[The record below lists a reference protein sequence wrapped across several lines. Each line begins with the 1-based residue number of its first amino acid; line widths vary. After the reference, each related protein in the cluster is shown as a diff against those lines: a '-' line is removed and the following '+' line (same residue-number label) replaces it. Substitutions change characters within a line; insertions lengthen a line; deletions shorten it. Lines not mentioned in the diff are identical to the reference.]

1 MGRLEELLIGR
12 EVAGRYR
19 VEAMLG
25 RGGMGVVYRATDDR
39 LQRPVALKVLSPP
52 VTNTPT
58 ESLRARFRREA
69 QAAASIRHPCV
80 VTVYDYGTDPDL
92 GLDYL
97 VMELLAGEDLATLL
111 ARPKRPTLSQTL
123 AVLHAAATGLAAG
136 HRLGIIHRDVKPG
149 NIFLLA
155 DGQGTPGVRILDFGI
170 AQDWSREGTV
180 TRLTEF
186 GHVPLT
192 PLYASPEQAAGRT
205 VTPGSDVYSL
215 GMTALAMLSSAE
227 PRNRL
232 LDGEPSPLRMPVEAL
247 PAGVESILSRALHP
261 DLGQRFRDGAALAEA
276 LARLQR
282 DGVESRQAVEAPA
295 ARLPAAVE
303 TRFGGP
309 PAVVP
314 ARPFARK
321 RPRRRFQTPVGAI
334 ITVVT
339 AGAVGGAL
347 LFLNGPGTSAHRKEA
362 QGVGS
367 DSVSAAVIPPVV
379 AQKLLP
385 PPRPWP
391 SLTPEEEEH
400 VAAQQRGGMDEV
412 EALLRLSVESGTN
425 CEFGGGRAACD
436 RHREIEAYVE
446 KRGLLRLPDLEDQQR
461 ITREN
466 LSLVQ
471 TIQDVRISMQILHPT
486 LYVGSGASPESYPA
500 RAFVRDGNLYKAVAD
515 LRLQMPVGDVERI
528 VEEFYF
534 DSGGQLVYIRR
545 RAWTSGPE
553 PIEDESYH
561 FRGGTLVEAL
571 WNGQGSP
578 RGGPALHLDAL
589 LVHRRGEAIREGVLA
604 GRGVIL
610 VSIDDLYPS
619 AE

>member
-25 RGGMGVVYRATDDR
+25 RGGMGAVYRATDDR

-52 VTNTPT
+52 VTNTPA

-80 VTVYDYGTDPDL
+80 VTVYDYGTAPDL

-111 ARPKRPTLSQTL
+111 ARPNRPTLGRTL
-123 AVLHAAATGLAAG
+123 AILHAAATGLAAG
-136 HRLGIIHRDVKPG
+136 HRLGIVHRDVKPG

-205 VTPGSDVYSL
+205 VLTPASDVYSL

-232 LDGEPSPLRMPVEAL
+232 LNGEPSPLQMPVEAL
-247 PAGVESILSRALHP
+247 PAGVESMLSRALHP
-261 DLGQRFRDGAALAEA
+261 DPGQRFRDGAALAEA

-282 DGVESRQAVEAPA
+282 DGVESRQAEEAPA
-295 ARLPAAVE
+295 ARPPAAVE
-303 TRFGGP
+303 TPSGGP
-309 PAVVP
+309 PAVVHT
-314 ARPFARK
+314 RPFARR
-321 RPRRRFQTPVGAI
+321 RPRRRFRTPVGAI
-334 ITVVT
+334 ISVVT
-339 AGAVGGAL
+339 PGGVGGAL
-347 LFLNGPGTSAHRKEA
+347 LFLNGAGTSAHREEA
-362 QGVGS
+362 QAVGS
-367 DSVSAAVIPPVV
+367 DSAPSTVSTPVV

-391 SLTPEEEEH
+391 SLTPEEEE
-400 VAAQQRGGMDEV
+400 VAAQRREGMDEV

-436 RHREIEAYVE
+436 RHREIEANLE
-446 KRGLLRLPDLEDQQR
+446 KRGLLRLPDPEDQQR

-471 TIQDVRISMQILHPT
+471 TIQDARISMRLVHPT
-486 LYVGSGASPESYPA
+486 LYVGSGGSLESYPA
-500 RAFVRDGNLYKAVAD
+500 RAFVQDGNLYKAFAD
-515 LRLQMPVGDVERI
+515 LRLQMPVGDVDRI

-545 RAWTSGPE
+545 RAWTGGPE

-561 FRGGTLVEAL
+561 FRGGTLVQAL
-571 WNGQGSP
+571 WNGQLSP
-578 RGGPALHLDAL
+578 RGGSALHLDAL

-604 GRGVIL
+604 GRGVIP